1 MEKAPALDT
10 LYHFETPEG
19 VVLTMS
25 VAGPVTRALAFA
37 IDALIRYSVVFAIA
51 MVVSFLGQLGNG
63 LLFLTLFLMEWL
75 YPVVFEVL
83 TGTTPGKKQLGLAVV
98 HADGTPL
105 TWSSSLIRNLLRAVD
120 FLPFLYGIGL
130 VSMLIHPQFKRLGD
144 MAAGTLV
151 VHSLAQTPRRNI
163 PEDAE
168 PVALQVALSAA
179 EERAI
184 LDFAERCEKLSPSRA
199 DELAEHVADVLTEGQ
214 SELESKRESPSR
226 RLIRIASSLIRS

>member
-1 MEKAPALDT
+1 VEKAPALDT

-19 VVLTMS
+19 VMLTMS

-37 IDALIRYSVVFAIA
+37 VDAVIRYSVVFAIA
-51 MVVSFLGQLGNG
+51 MVVSFLGELGNG

-151 VHSLAQTPRRNI
+151 VHSLAPAPRRNL
-163 PEDAE
+163 PEDTE
-168 PVALQVALSAA
+168 PVTLQVALSAT

-184 LDFAERCEKLSPSRA
+184 LDFAERSEKLSPSRA
-199 DELAEHVADVLTEGQ
+199 DELAEHVADALSEGQ
-214 SELESKRESPSR
+214 SGLESTRESPSR
-226 RLIRIASSLIRS
+226 RLIRIANSLIRS